1 MTTYTMIRCYF
12 EGLLTPFVEP
22 RDDHADD
29 RCLTDDRGATIGEYI
44 VITLA
49 SLAGAAVVGGIIWLA
64 LRDGAEN
71 VVVDPP
77 AAP

>member
-1 MTTYTMIRCYF
+1 MTTYTAIRCYF
-12 EGLLTPFVEP
+12 EALLRPFLNPGANHDE
-22 RDDHADD
+22 RAFG
-29 RCLTDDRGATIGEYI
+29 DDRGATIGEYI

-64 LRDGAEN
+64 LRNGAET
-71 VVVDPP
+71 VVVDQP